1 MEKTADWNNK
11 NGIGVQQVPVED
23 EIEPG
28 HVPIAEIL
36 KANQFEM

>member
-1 MEKTADWNNK
+1 MERALDSNNRH
-11 NGIGVQQVPVED
+11 GIGVQQVPVED

>member
-1 MEKTADWNNK
+1 MEFITKH
-11 NGIGVQQVPVED
+11 GHGVQQVPVED